1 MSVIRCIHA
10 VKAHLRILFT
20 LVFLPL
26 PVHAFME
33 FSGATAPQLSLAN
46 EPDEV
51 INYQFTVTFRAYCNS
66 GCTGQDYRIALS
78 DNDPGPAQSPSN
90 NVPESFVVTNLQQY
104 ATSAS
109 FQQGGDSATIP
120 LGNWTPENILA
131 TTTNSAV
138 TGTGTLV
145 LSRSALMALG
155 TGNHELRFW
164 VAGEDTYGT
173 RHYDVQEVVINVVV
187 PTQVKISGL
196 DDVLVTTD
204 NSTQRW
210 YRKDMPFCVHV
221 AGATA
226 DQRQFAIAFDS
237 KNASGS
243 PFQLESG
250 AGNGITYNLR
260 FRTNSESWRNIFSDG
275 ELPQSFTGH
284 IDEECNFGT
293 NSTIRVRVVRGE
305 ADAASSGTYQDT
317 MTLTVR
323 AL

>member
-1 MSVIRCIHA
+1 MSVISTIHA
-10 VKAHLRILFT
+10 LRVNLRLLLS
-20 LVFLPL
+20 LVFLPMSA
-26 PVHAFME
+26 HAFIE
-33 FSGATAPQLSLAN
+33 FTGANAPDLLLAN
-46 EPDEV
+46 EPGET
-51 INYQFTVTFRAYCNS
+51 ISYQFTVTFRAYCNS

-78 DNDPGPAQSPSN
+78 DNDPGPAQSPSTS
-90 NVPESFVVTNLQQY
+90 VPESFVVTNLQQY
-104 ATSAS
+104 VTSAS

-120 LGNWTPENILA
+120 LGAWTPENILA

-138 TGTGTLV
+138 TGTGTLQ
-145 LSRSALMALG
+145 LSRSALIALG
-155 TGNHELRFW
+155 TGTHELRFW

-173 RHYDVQEVVINVVV
+173 RHYDVQEVVVSVVV
-187 PTQVKISGL
+187 PTLVKISGL
-196 DDVLVTTD
+196 EDVLVTTD

-210 YRKDMPFCVHV
+210 YRKDMQFCVHV

-237 KNASGS
+237 KNTSGS
-243 PFQLESG
+243 AFQLESG

-260 FRTNSESWRNIFSDG
+260 FRTSSEGWRNIFSDG
-275 ELPQSFTGH
+275 ELSQSFTGH
-284 IDEECNFGT
+284 IDEDCNFGT
-293 NSTIRVRVVRGE
+293 NSTIRVRVVRSE